1 MENTSM
7 IKALWVDDEYEKGTA
22 FMDSADFE
30 GIDIDPVSCV
40 EDAIEKLKD
49 SSVSYDAIIL
59 DANCKI
65 TNNPNEL
72 ASLDALCDA
81 VGRLTRMNTDL
92 PWFVYTAAN
101 YEGSEHL
108 RAIIKT
114 GGKREYDDREYY
126 VKPTEYSVL
135 FENIK
140 KAVSNMPTFIVKKKY
155 AEALKVYSGEDIVQL
170 LVRLENGK
178 TSNAVDIPNE
188 VRGVLD
194 WVMAHLNEIGMLPV
208 LFTKS
213 NLNDCSRCLGSMDND
228 IIPVYIKCCFE
239 HCVRVSNEG
248 SHHELPTYQLLSK
261 GKAPY
266 LNESLIVDLLN
277 ILHWCGTIEGS
288 TEDLKRKTIASYTS
302 KKNNRNI
309 QCYGRVIS
317 DNGVL
322 KLGDSVLSAIDPK
335 RTCKEGYMYAYIHAP
350 KENKFIPLAY
360 I

>member
-1 MENTSM
+1 MDENYK
-7 IKALWVDDEYEKGTA
+7 IKVLWVDDEPNDDFMNEAYE
-22 FMDSADFE
+22 E
-30 GIDIDPVSCV
+30 GLDLDNVICV
-40 EDAIEKLKD
+40 EDGIANLKD
-49 SSVSYDAIIL
+49 PQKSYDAIIL
-59 DANCKI
+59 DGNCRIKHDM
-65 TNNPNEL
+65 NEQP
-72 ASLDALCDA
+72 SLNALRDAIAQL
-81 VGRLTRMNTDL
+81 LEMHTDI

-101 YEGSEHL
+101 YEGKDAL
-108 RAIIKT
+108 KYMIKDRT
-114 GGKREYDDREYY
+114 YDDRPFY
-126 VKPTEYSVL
+126 VKSADRYVMYAH
-135 FENIK
+135 IK
-140 KAVSNMPTFIVKKKY
+140 NAVSNMPTTIVKKKY
-155 AEALKVYSGEDIVQL
+155 ADVLKLYSGEDLLQL
-170 LVRLENGK
+170 LLRRDKEDI
-178 TSNAVDIPNE
+178 SSAVDIPNK

-335 RTCKEGYMYAYIHAP
+335 RTCKEGYMYAYIHSP